1 MDKNIVLMRPV
12 VIQGYH
18 VIGEIAKSRERKELD
33 PVLWRARE
41 NYGTNAQDIVEHLLF
56 EPSRKVVAQRLLKI
70 GELLGLFEVT
80 GDSRK
85 KNFVLTDQGE
95 RAIETGKIFVPED
108 GAWTLWTSTDP
119 LLPSPILRVD
129 PFEGEKA
136 IKEVRSNSNND
147 QPDYTPGYLRAAIGK
162 EITPPVPKKGTTIR
176 VNYLE
181 DKVQNA
187 GDSNAKLNLLW
198 NIGEGNLRLKGTWKG
213 KEVDTEL
220 QPPDISFDDI
230 WGDLLA
236 NEGLSM
242 KWNHRHQALEV
253 SFDEIDDIER
263 ESMVC
268 NIEFNNPSL
277 PDFGQFETFK
287 VEQVPITACSRTDA
301 QEWSNW
307 RLKSRISDFA
317 TSELYNKCWEEASK
331 PLNRFYPSCPP
342 RSDLAS
348 EAWDESSERADTRT
362 WYLIAVE
369 DWNLK

>member
-1 MDKNIVLMRPV
+1 MDKNIILMRPV
-12 VIQGYH
+12 EIQGYH
-18 VIGEIAKSRERKELD
+18 VIGEVAKSRKRKELD

-41 NYGTNAQDIVEHLLF
+41 KFETNAQDIVTHLKF
-56 EPSRKVVAQRLLKI
+56 GPSRKVVAQRLLNI
-70 GELLGLFEVT
+70 GELLGLLEAT

-95 RAIETGKIFVPED
+95 RAIETGEIFVPED

-119 LLPSPILRVD
+119 LLQSPILRVD

-136 IKEVRSNSNND
+136 VREIHSNSNND
-147 QPDYTPGYLRAAIGK
+147 QSNNTPGYLRAAMGK
-162 EITPPVPKKGTTIR
+162 EITPPASIDGITVR
-176 VNYLE
+176 VKNLE
-181 DKVQNA
+181 DKVQKA

-198 NIGEGNLRLKGTWKG
+198 NIGEGNLRLKGTWEG
-213 KEVDTEL
+213 KKVDTEL
-220 QPPDISFDDI
+220 QPPDISSDDI
-230 WGDLLA
+230 RDDLLA
-236 NEGLSM
+236 SEGLSK
-242 KWNHRHQALEV
+242 KWDRQHRALRV

-263 ESMVC
+263 ETMAC
-268 NIEFNNPSL
+268 DIEFSNPSL
-277 PDFGQFETFK
+277 LDFGQFETFK
-287 VEQVPITACSRTDA
+287 VEQVPITACSPTDA

-331 PLNRFYPSCPP
+331 PLNKFYPSCPP

>member
-1 MDKNIVLMRPV
+1 MDKNIILMRPV
-12 VIQGYH
+12 EIQGYH
-18 VIGEIAKSRERKELD
+18 VIGEVAKSRERKEFD
-33 PVLWRARE
+33 PVLLHARD
-41 NYGTNAQDIVEHLLF
+41 NYGTNAQDIVKDLLF
-56 EPSRKVVAQRLLKI
+56 EPSRKVVAQRLLNI
-70 GELLGLFEVT
+70 GKSLGLLKE
-80 GDSRK
+80 SPRN
-85 KNFVLTDQGE
+85 NFLLTAQGE
-95 RAIETGKIFVPED
+95 RAIETGKIFVPKD

-119 LLPSPILRVD
+119 LLPSPILRID

-136 IKEVRSNSNND
+136 FREVRSNSSND
-147 QPDYTPGYLRAAIGK
+147 QSDYTPDYLRAAMGK
-162 EITPPVPKKGTTIR
+162 EITPPASSDGITVR
-176 VNYLE
+176 VKNLE
-181 DKVQNA
+181 DKVQKA

-198 NIGEGNLRLKGTWKG
+198 NIGEGNLRLKGTWEG
-213 KEVDTEL
+213 KKVDAEL
-220 QPPDISFDDI
+220 QPPDISSDDI
-230 WGDLLA
+230 LDDLLA
-236 NEGLSM
+236 SERLSK
-242 KWNHRHQALEV
+242 KWDRQHRALQV

-263 ESMVC
+263 ETMAC
-268 NIEFNNPSL
+268 DIEFSNPSL

-287 VEQVPITACSRTDA
+287 VEQVPITAYSRTDA

-317 TSELYNKCWEEASK
+317 TSELYNKCWEEASI

>member
-1 MDKNIVLMRPV
+1 MDKNIILMRPV
-12 VIQGYH
+12 EIQGYH
-18 VIGEIAKSRERKELD
+18 VIGEVAKSRKRKELD

-41 NYGTNAQDIVEHLLF
+41 NYETNAQDIVTHLKLG
-56 EPSRKVVAQRLLKI
+56 PSRKVVAQRLLKI
-70 GELLGLFEVT
+70 GELLGLLEAT
-80 GDSRK
+80 GDLRK

-95 RAIETGKIFVPED
+95 RAIETGEIFVPED

-119 LLPSPILRVD
+119 LLPSPILRID
-129 PFEGEKA
+129 SFEGEKA
-136 IKEVRSNSNND
+136 FREVRSNSNND
-147 QPDYTPGYLRAAIGK
+147 QYDYTPDYLRAAIGR
-162 EITPPVPKKGTTIR
+162 EITPPASSDGITVRIS
-176 VNYLE
+176 NIE
-181 DKVQNA
+181 DKVQKA
-187 GDSNAKLNLLW
+187 EGSNAKLDLLW

-287 VEQVPITACSRTDA
+287 VEQVPITACYPAHA

-331 PLNRFYPSCPP
+331 PLNEFFLRCPP
-342 RSDLAS
+342 RANLAF
-348 EAWDESSERADTRT
+348 EAWNESLERADTRT

-369 DWNLK
+369 DWDLK